1 METWLFVLVLLFA
14 LCLLF
19 LRRQPKLRLPPRP
32 FPSLPLLGDV
42 VHFREYRRTLSLD
55 SLRKMLG
62 PIFTLYVGNMP
73 IIYVTSAALAREA
86 LIEKGAL
93 FAARP
98 RLPTNPIFN
107 KNFRTISSATYGHHW
122 RIMRRNLVQEMMSIS
137 KIRSFKTIRQKVVD
151 DLFVHIATES
161 RQDGGFVS
169 LYPNLRMA
177 MFQLLLVIC
186 FGFEFSQDAA
196 QQVSSLIDEML
207 KMALGSLLN
216 FFPLLRVF
224 SGNRRKQLLP
234 IRAREVQM
242 HVSHIEKRKE
252 LAKLGELVAG
262 SYLETLLH
270 MDAGTNLST
279 EDLVSLCTE
288 FLVGGIDTTVTRF
301 EWAMACLIAD
311 PQIQDKLYAKIHD
324 RVGDRHVEET
334 DLPNLPY
341 LQAVVKETLRLHPP
355 GHVLG
360 DFDIPTNAIIQ
371 FHIVSMSRDDTIW
384 DEPLKFKPE
393 RFLVSD
399 VDITGTKQVKM
410 IPFGAGSRICPGL
423 GLASIHLELLIACLV
438 QKFSWTNVSGNP
450 LDLAEKQV
458 FTIRLKTPLRVLVQE
473 RVTG

>member
-1 METWLFVLVLLFA
+1 
-14 LCLLF
+14 
-19 LRRQPKLRLPPRP
+19 
-32 FPSLPLLGDV
+32 
-42 VHFREYRRTLSLD
+42 
-55 SLRKMLG
+55 MLG

-73 IIYVTSAALAREA
+73 IIYVTSAALAHEA

-98 RLPTNPIFN
+98 RLPTNTIFN
-107 KNFRTISSATYGHHW
+107 NNFRTISSATYGHHW

-137 KIRSFKTIRQKVVD
+137 KIRSFKTIRQKVAD
-151 DLFVHIATES
+151 DLLAHIASES
-161 RQDGGFVS
+161 RQNGGFVS

-196 QQVSSLIDEML
+196 QQVSSFIDEML
-207 KMALGSLLN
+207 KMALGSLLS

-224 SGNRRKQLLP
+224 SRNRRKQVLAL
-234 IRAREVQM
+234 RAREVQM
-242 HVSHIEKRKE
+242 HVSHIEKHKE

-288 FLVGGIDTTVTRF
+288 FLVGGIDTTVTTL

-311 PQIQDKLYAKIHD
+311 PQIQDKLYAEIHD

-355 GHVLG
+355 GHVVLPHAVSEPCKLG
-360 DFDIPTNAIIQ
+360 GFDIPTNAIVQ
-371 FHIVSMSRDDTIW
+371 FHIVSISRDDTIW

-410 IPFGAGSRICPGL
+410 IPFGAGRRICPGL
-423 GLASIHLELLIACLV
+423 GLASIHLELLIARLV
-438 QKFSWTNVSGNP
+438 QKFSWTNAAGNP